1 MHFGS
6 PYSRGIFPA
15 ELRNR
20 SYRGPGMAP
29 ALKRERSRAFIRLS
43 RACVGSLVRLL
54 YVLVSASN
62 ALIFPSYAVW
72 SMMTVAFPLSAG
84 AMTMVSASLSA
95 LMAFCSSG
103 ERLLGGGLDLA
114 KQPAILVLVS
124 CASDG
129 HTLLRPLSTAAIIS
143 GTGILLG
150 AGAKFKPLANTPFSA
165 TDRALDDRLPTHLSL
180 GRRGCEPP
188 EDWFNNASN
197 FLFCRSLRFSV
208 LSCWILVR
216 TSSKASACGG
226 CKWNSSCRRWKNRS
240 YLSSRT
246 LP

>member
-150 AGAKFKPLANTPFSA
+150 AGAKFKPLTNTLFSA
-165 TDRALDDRLPTHLSL
+165 TDRGLDDRLTTHLSL
-180 GRRGCEPP
+180 GHRGCEPP
-188 EDWFNNASN
+188 EPPRPAA
-197 FLFCRSLRFSV
+197 V
-208 LSCWILVR
+208 
-216 TSSKASACGG
+216 
-226 CKWNSSCRRWKNRS
+226 
-240 YLSSRT
+240 
-246 LP
+246 